1 VRRVRLALVRVAGFR
16 RTREPEDA
24 VSLAREPD
32 TTPAVKTRGPTRG
45 RVEPDIDPA
54 STPVPQRSHPAPPG
68 VVRSLALALQRTAG
82 NGAATALVKGTGP
95 AVQRTVEV
103 VEAPSYEPS
112 GVLRGEKT
120 DGGLKNAEFDF
131 KAKFTPAP
139 AGTVRHPL
147 EVRQDI
153 RWDEEYQRSAGGAPH
168 HFGGAAA
175 DVWHEDRFPDSPA
188 VGDRPAA
195 PGTRYGHRDG
205 PYANQLQDQDG
216 GFDTYL
222 EAGQGYASDRLL
234 GEEYVGSDSP
244 KVLPGSQGK
253 FDFRLTVV
261 DSGKGDRVVATSEI
275 LTVDWNDDATAP
287 LPTGATGAAPRIVGS
302 PLVSGVED
310 GPSWERDP
318 RG

>member
-1 VRRVRLALVRVAGFR
+1 M
-16 RTREPEDA
+16 
-24 VSLAREPD
+24 SLAREPD
-32 TTPAVKTRGPTRG
+32 TTPTTPTTKTRG

-54 STPVPQRSHPAPPG
+54 STPVPGRTYPAPPG

-82 NGAATALVKGTGP
+82 NGAATALVKGSGP
-95 AVQRTVEV
+95 TVQRADIVE
-103 VEAPSYEPS
+103 EPRYVQS

-131 KAKFTPAP
+131 KAKFTPMPKGAD
-139 AGTVRHPL
+139 RHPL

-153 RWDEEYQRSAGGAPH
+153 RWDEEYEETAGSAPP

-175 DVWHEDRFPDSPA
+175 GDWHEDRFPDTDA
-188 VGDRPAA
+188 EGDRPAA

-205 PYANQLQDQDG
+205 PYANQFQELEGD
-216 GFDTYL
+216 FDKYV
-222 EAGQGYASDRLL
+222 EAGHGSTSERLL
-234 GEEYVGSDSP
+234 GEQYDGSDSP

-253 FDFRLTVV
+253 FDFRLRAV
-261 DSGKGDRVVATSEI
+261 DTSKGGQVVATSET

-287 LPTGATGAAPRIVGS
+287 LPTGATGAAPRFAGS
-302 PLVSGVED
+302 PLVADVAD